1 MASQMSNPNQIVAE
15 RIVAALEAKDI
26 LLPAS
31 TKGLA
36 AKLEAGRYGSSDWV
50 TLFGLD
56 DKTRKQNAKDETQ
69 KH

>member
-1 MASQMSNPNQIVAE
+1 MESKMSSPSQIVAE
-15 RIVAALEAKDI
+15 RIIAALEAKNV

-36 AKLEAGRYGSSDWV
+36 DKLATGRVGSSDWV

-56 DKTRKQNAKDETQ
+56 DKTRKQDAKVKTQ
-69 KH
+69 EH

>member
-1 MASQMSNPNQIVAE
+1 MSNPNQTVAA

-31 TKGLA
+31 TKGLVDKLA
-36 AKLEAGRYGSSDWV
+36 AGKVGGSEWV

-56 DKTRKQNAKDETQ
+56 EKARKQNAKDETQ

>member
-1 MASQMSNPNQIVAE
+1 MSNPNQIVAE

-36 AKLEAGRYGSSDWV
+36 GKLEAGRYGTSDWV

>member
-1 MASQMSNPNQIVAE
+1 MTNPNQTVAE
-15 RIVAALEAKDI
+15 RIVAALDTKDI

-31 TKGLA
+31 IKGLA
-36 AKLEAGRYGSSDWV
+36 DKLAAGRVASSDWV

>member
-1 MASQMSNPNQIVAE
+1 MSNPNQIVAE

-36 AKLEAGRYGSSDWV
+36 DKLAAGRVGGSDWV
-50 TLFGLD
+50 TVLGLD
-56 DKTRKQNAKDETQ
+56 DKTRKQNAKDKTE

>member
-1 MASQMSNPNQIVAE
+1 MSTPNKIVAE
-15 RIVAALEAKDI
+15 RIAIALETKGV

-36 AKLEAGRYGSSDWV
+36 EKLSAGKLGSSDWV

-56 DKTRKQNAKDETQ
+56 DKTRKHDAKNQTQ

>member
-1 MASQMSNPNQIVAE
+1 MINPSQIVAE
-15 RIVAALEAKDI
+15 RIVTALEAKDI

-50 TLFGLD
+50 TLFGFD

>member
-1 MASQMSNPNQIVAE
+1 MKTPNQTVAE
-15 RIVAALEAKDI
+15 RIVTALEAKQI

-36 AKLEAGRYGSSDWV
+36 EKLANGRVASSDWV

-56 DKTRKQNAKDETQ
+56 EKTRKANAKQNETQ
-69 KH
+69 KP

>member
-1 MASQMSNPNQIVAE
+1 MSNPNQTVAE

-26 LLPAS
+26 LLSAS

-36 AKLEAGRYGSSDWV
+36 VKLAAGKVGSSDWV

-56 DKTRKQNAKDETQ
+56 GKVRNQNVKDKTQ

>member
-1 MASQMSNPNQIVAE
+1 MSNPNQTVAGRIVAE
-15 RIVAALEAKDI
+15 LEAKDV

-31 TKGLA
+31 AKGLA
-36 AKLEAGRYGSSDWV
+36 EKLASGRLGSSDWI

>member
-1 MASQMSNPNQIVAE
+1 MNNPNQIVAE
-15 RIVAALEAKDI
+15 RIIAALETKDI

-36 AKLEAGRYGSSDWV
+36 DKLAAGRLGSSDWV

-56 DKTRKQNAKDETQ
+56 EKTRKQNAKDETQ

>member
-1 MASQMSNPNQIVAE
+1 MSNPNQTVAE
-15 RIVAALEAKDI
+15 RIVAELEAKGL

-31 TKGLA
+31 TKGLTE
-36 AKLEAGRYGSSDWV
+36 KLAAGRVGGSDWV

-56 DKTRKQNAKDETQ
+56 AKTRKQNAKDETK